1 MSDDN
6 SLAPVR
12 TVNVTRVGPGG
23 ANRTT
28 DRAAAEEPLDVRL
41 HGRSFAII
49 MRTPGRDKDLAA
61 GFLLSER
68 VIRSADDLGAV
79 EHCRHPDQT
88 KTHHVVD
95 VFLRGD
101 AAARI
106 PALLEKRRDLVANSS

>member
-1 MSDDN
+1 MSDD
-6 SLAPVR
+6 SLAPIR
-12 TVNVTRVGPGG
+12 TVSVTRVGPAG
-23 ANRTT
+23 AIRTT

-79 EHCRHPDQT
+79 EHCRHPDQSRA
-88 KTHHVVD
+88 HHVVD

-101 AAARI
+101 AATRV
-106 PALLEKRRDLVANSS
+106 P